1 MAENYDERPL
11 RFCDSCGAVDR
22 APRHVYATAEN
33 NGVSNDVLVRDALT
47 QATEDKDFAAVQA
60 VLAAVRDT
68 AAVYKHI
75 DCCAADGC
83 PGDGICDKQ
92 LAEAGDKRNEEL
104 AAFLAPQ
111 ED

>member
-22 APRHVYATAEN
+22 APRHVFATAEN
-33 NGVSNDVLVRDALT
+33 DGRSDENLALEAVAKASGDV
-47 QATEDKDFAAVQA
+47 EAVTA
-60 VLAAVRDT
+60 VLNAVRDT
-68 AAVYKHI
+68 AAIYKHI

-83 PGDGICDKQ
+83 PSGTCTTQ

>member
-22 APRHVYATAEN
+22 APRHVFATAEN
-33 NGVSNDVLVRDALT
+33 DGKSDENLALEAVANAAGDVET
-47 QATEDKDFAAVQA
+47 VQA
-60 VLAAVRDT
+60 VLAAVQDT
-68 AAVYKHI
+68 AALYKHL

-83 PGDGICDKQ
+83 PAGTCDSQ